1 MSDRPATERELL
13 RWAEALSS
21 TAMTGLGFT
30 DNLYERERFEEVL
43 AIAADIRSHV
53 VGGLDPQRQV
63 QEWLD
68 RVGAGVPG
76 YVTPKITVGA
86 VVGNDDGELL
96 MVQRAD
102 SGVWLYPTGW
112 ADVGYSP
119 AEVVVKEVKEEAGI
133 DCEVVRPIA
142 VLDGQ
147 RRGFT
152 RIPLVS
158 LVFHCRA
165 TGGTPTPHPLECL
178 DVGFFAEDSLPDPTA
193 GADLWAA
200 HAFRAIRGED
210 VPVLFDPPRTP
221 PWRGDPE
228 EGEDG
233 CRIDTIIAFD
243 RKTGEAV
250 GLCLRIGRLKNQH
263 RNRHQKNRAQT
274 PYSTGNTS
282 NHRHRIRPAK

>member
-43 AIAADIRSHV
+43 EIAADIRSHV

-68 RVGAGVPG
+68 RIGVGVAG

-86 VVGNDDGELL
+86 VVGNDHGELL

-133 DCEVVRPIA
+133 DCDVVRPIA

-165 TGGTPTPHPLECL
+165 TGGELTPHPLECT
-178 DVGFFAEDSLPDPTA
+178 DVGWFAEDALPDPTA

-200 HAFRAIRGED
+200 HAFAAIRGED
-210 VPVLFDPPRTP
+210 VPVLFDLPRTP
-221 PWRGDPE
+221 PWKGAPDHL
-228 EGEDG
+228 EG
-233 CRIDTIIAFD
+233 
-243 RKTGEAV
+243 
-250 GLCLRIGRLKNQH
+250 
-263 RNRHQKNRAQT
+263 
-274 PYSTGNTS
+274 SS
-282 NHRHRIRPAK
+282 

>member
-1 MSDRPATERELL
+1 MTDRPATERELL
-13 RWAEALSS
+13 RWAEALAA
-21 TAMTGLGFT
+21 TAQTGLGFT
-30 DNLYERERFEEVL
+30 ENLYERERFEEVL

-53 VGGLDPQRQV
+53 VGGLEPDRQV

-68 RVGAGVPG
+68 RVGDGVAG

-86 VVGNDDGELL
+86 VVGNDAGQLL

-158 LVFHCRA
+158 LVFQCRA
-165 TGGTPTPHPLECL
+165 VGGALAAHPLECL
-178 DVGFFAEDSLPDPTA
+178 DVGFFDEDDLPTPTA
-193 GADLWAA
+193 GAELWAE

-210 VPVLFDPPRTP
+210 VPVLFDHPRMP
-221 PWRGDPE
+221 PWRGESHPVE
-228 EGEDG
+228 E
-233 CRIDTIIAFD
+233 
-243 RKTGEAV
+243 
-250 GLCLRIGRLKNQH
+250 
-263 RNRHQKNRAQT
+263 
-274 PYSTGNTS
+274 PS
-282 NHRHRIRPAK
+282 

>member
-1 MSDRPATERELL
+1 MTDRPATERELL
-13 RWAEALSS
+13 RWSEALAA
-21 TAMTGLGFT
+21 TAQTGLGFT
-30 DNLYERERFEEVL
+30 ENLYERERFEEVL

-53 VGGLDPQRQV
+53 AGGLAPDRQV

-68 RVGAGVPG
+68 RVGDGVAG

-86 VVGNDDGELL
+86 VVGNDEGELL

-133 DCEVVRPIA
+133 ECEVVRPIA

-165 TGGTPTPHPLECL
+165 VGGSLTPHPLECL
-178 DVGFFAEDSLPDPTA
+178 DVGFFAEDALPEATV
-193 GADLWAA
+193 GAELWAE
-200 HAFRAIRGED
+200 HAFQAIRGED
-210 VPVLFDPPRTP
+210 VPVLFDYPRTP
-221 PWRGDPE
+221 PWRGDPDVE
-228 EGEDG
+228 ES
-233 CRIDTIIAFD
+233 A
-243 RKTGEAV
+243 
-250 GLCLRIGRLKNQH
+250 
-263 RNRHQKNRAQT
+263 
-274 PYSTGNTS
+274 
-282 NHRHRIRPAK
+282 

>member
-43 AIAADIRSHV
+43 EIAADIRSHV

-68 RVGAGVPG
+68 RIGVGVAG

-86 VVGNDDGELL
+86 VVGNDHGELL

-133 DCEVVRPIA
+133 DCDVVRPIA

-147 RRGFT
+147 RRASPAF
-152 RIPLVS
+152 RS
-158 LVFHCRA
+158 SRSC
-165 TGGTPTPHPLECL
+165 
-178 DVGFFAEDSLPDPTA
+178 STA
-193 GADLWAA
+193 GPPAA
-200 HAFRAIRGED
+200 NSPPIRSSAPMSAG
-210 VPVLFDPPRTP
+210 LPRTP
-221 PWRGDPE
+221 CPTPRPGPISGPLTRLRRSGAKTFRCCSICLAHRRGRAPPIISRGPRERSRRLRHHPRRPDPAPSPLAA
-228 EGEDG
+228 
-233 CRIDTIIAFD
+233 CR
-243 RKTGEAV
+243 
-250 GLCLRIGRLKNQH
+250 
-263 RNRHQKNRAQT
+263 
-274 PYSTGNTS
+274 
-282 NHRHRIRPAK
+282 

>member
-1 MSDRPATERELL
+1 MTDRPATERELL
-13 RWAEALSS
+13 RWAEALSA
-21 TAMTGLGFT
+21 TAQTGLGFT

-43 AIAADIRSHV
+43 AIAADIRSHA
-53 VGGLDPQRQV
+53 VGGLEPDRQV

-68 RVGAGVPG
+68 RVGQGVAG

-96 MVQRAD
+96 MVQRSD

-133 DCEVVRPIA
+133 ECEVVRPIA

-165 TGGTPTPHPLECL
+165 VGGSLAPHPLECL
-178 DVGFFAEDSLPDPTA
+178 DVGFFGEGDLPEPTA
-193 GADLWAA
+193 GAELWAE
-200 HAFRAIRGED
+200 HAFQAIRGED
-210 VPVLFDPPRTP
+210 VPVLFDRPRMP
-221 PWRGDPE
+221 PWRGESHPVE
-228 EGEDG
+228 ES
-233 CRIDTIIAFD
+233 
-243 RKTGEAV
+243 
-250 GLCLRIGRLKNQH
+250 
-263 RNRHQKNRAQT
+263 
-274 PYSTGNTS
+274 P
-282 NHRHRIRPAK
+282 

>member
-43 AIAADIRSHV
+43 EIAADIRSHV

-68 RVGAGVPG
+68 RIGVGVAG

-86 VVGNDDGELL
+86 VVGNEHGELL

-133 DCEVVRPIA
+133 DCDVVRPIA

-152 RIPLVS
+152 RIPRTR
-158 LVFHCRA
+158 C
-165 TGGTPTPHPLECL
+165 PTPRLGPISGLPMRLRQCGVKMSRCCSICLAPRRGRASPIISRNPRERSHRLRHHPRWPHP
-178 DVGFFAEDSLPDPTA
+178 APSSL
-193 GADLWAA
+193 AA
-200 HAFRAIRGED
+200 
-210 VPVLFDPPRTP
+210 
-221 PWRGDPE
+221 
-228 EGEDG
+228 
-233 CRIDTIIAFD
+233 CR
-243 RKTGEAV
+243 
-250 GLCLRIGRLKNQH
+250 
-263 RNRHQKNRAQT
+263 
-274 PYSTGNTS
+274 
-282 NHRHRIRPAK
+282 